1 MSRREPPHASAVERA
16 LKDPDASPLG
26 RLLDDGFK
34 EEQVPRLWRGVEQRA
49 LRASFARRHGA
60 VLLAAAVLLLVLS
73 AGALRYFRPG
83 VPLMLASGAP
93 PSVLDA
99 ARGRVE
105 SRFADGSRIELGAG
119 SRMEVLRNDGQS
131 FVSVL
136 QRGQGLF
143 EVEPGGPRRWVV
155 HAGIANVEVIG
166 TRFHVVRE
174 PGRVEVSV
182 THGVVMVRAESLPG
196 GTVRV
201 GAGQSI
207 VVRAPN
213 AADGSAAPPAP
224 IRGDARPMTTAEI
237 APAPSAALASAPP
250 VSPPHASARPRAQP
264 QPPGDAIDELFRA
277 ADQARARGDNAAAVA
292 AYEAVLARAPARDPR
307 RGLAAMSLTRLT
319 LRGDP
324 ARAATALDGS
334 MQGMPSALAEDALAR
349 QVEAEGRAGRKDE
362 AARLARIYLSR
373 FPDGRREADV
383 RRWLTP

>member
-1 MSRREPPHASAVERA
+1 MSRREHPHASAVERA
-16 LKDPDASPLG
+16 LQDPDAAPLG

-34 EEQVPRLWRGVEQRA
+34 EEQVTRLWRGVEQRA

-60 VLLAAAVLLLVLS
+60 VLLAAAALLLVLS

-83 VPLMLASGAP
+83 APLMLSSGAP

-136 QRGQGLF
+136 QRGQGVF

-166 TRFHVVRE
+166 TRFRVVRE
-174 PGRVEVSV
+174 PGRVEVGV

-196 GTVRV
+196 GTVRL

-224 IRGDARPMTTAEI
+224 IRGSPASPAEI
-237 APAPSAALASAPP
+237 APAPSVTPAPTAPP
-250 VSPPHASARPRAQP
+250 SPPHASARTRAQP
-264 QPPGDAIDELFRA
+264 QPTGDAIDELFRV
-277 ADQARARGDNAAAVA
+277 ADQARTRGDNAAAVA